1 MISFW
6 KKRWVYGDK
15 IEINEIGK
23 QVYIKDIIDLIKND
37 NYEVVLR
44 DKNENFIIKY
54 NLDKKKIKQMLLSL
68 EKDDIQYQVEDI
80 EYTKYGPEPLVVFK
94 KQFNLIDMF
103 ARNKNEIVYIKIK
116 MKEENLPIISFHLDE

>member
-6 KKRWVYGDK
+6 KRRWVYGDK